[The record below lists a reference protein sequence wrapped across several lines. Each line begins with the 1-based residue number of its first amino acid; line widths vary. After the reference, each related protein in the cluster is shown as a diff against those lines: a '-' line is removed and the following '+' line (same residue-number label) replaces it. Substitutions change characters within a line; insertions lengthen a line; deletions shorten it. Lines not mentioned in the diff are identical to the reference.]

1 MPLLG
6 IDLGTTNTVVSVDQ
20 QIRSLTD
27 DGGRIMPSVVA
38 FLPNGSRSVGRAARR
53 RRAIDCPNTI
63 YSSKRIMGRRMDDEV
78 TQDFIERYPFE
89 MVVKNHD
96 LPAFRTRG
104 GDFTAIE
111 VASAILDEVLE
122 QTMLHPTSCE
132 TVITVP
138 ASFSDEQRRATADA
152 AAAVGLGYPR
162 LVDEASATALAYLH
176 AEHHIQGNLGRAF
189 VYDLGG
195 GTFDCAVIDCSNG
208 MPRLLA
214 HTSDLQLG
222 GDDIDHELARWVAG
236 LVLEK
241 HNWDLAN
248 YSETYDRLLAHCEE
262 AKMALATMEEAPIL
276 LSQVDP
282 ECPVD
287 DGSIILTQ
295 HKLSEVCQDLVRRS
309 FIACDDVLR
318 SAEVTVRDVDAVF
331 MAGGTTLL
339 PMIRENVEA
348 YFGRPGLIA
357 FDPKEVVAVGAGL
370 AGSFM

>member
-1 MPLLG
+1 MPLVG
-6 IDLGTTNTVVSVDQ
+6 IDLGTTNTVVSIDQ
-20 QIRSLTD
+20 QIRSLGD
-27 DGGRIMPSVVA
+27 DVGRTLPSVVA
-38 FLPNGSRSVGRAARR
+38 FLPNGSRIVGASARR

-63 YSSKRIMGRRMDDEV
+63 YSSKRIIGRRMSDGITRNFVD
-78 TQDFIERYPFE
+78 RYPFE
-89 MVVKNHD
+89 MVTKSQD
-96 LPAFRTRG
+96 QPAFRTRS
-104 GDFTAIE
+104 GDFTPTEI
-111 VASAILDEVLE
+111 ASFILTEILE
-122 QTMLHPTSCE
+122 RSGLHPTRCE

-138 ASFSDEQRRATADA
+138 ASFSDDQQRATADA

-176 AEHHIQGNLGRAF
+176 AGHHIHRNVKRAL

-222 GDDIDHELARWVAG
+222 GDDIDHELAEWVCRH
-236 LVLEK
+236 VLEK
-241 HNWDLAN
+241 HKWDLSN

-262 AKMALATMEEAPIL
+262 AKIALATSDAAPIL

-287 DGSIILTQ
+287 DGSIVLTQ
-295 HKLSEVCQDLVRRS
+295 RKLGEVCQDLVRRS

-318 SAEVTVRDVDAVF
+318 SAEVTVRDIDAVLL
-331 MAGGTTLL
+331 AGGTTLL
-339 PMIRENVEA
+339 PMIQDNVEA
-348 YFGRPGLIA
+348 YFGHPGLVE

-370 AGSFM
+370 AGCFL